1 MGVVERDAIAGAHDE
16 VVSAWKE
23 IVEQASSMGL
33 ADRIVIGVK
42 LRARAEALAN
52 YEGLARGAGDLAMD
66 ARAFAAAVKAQNPLT
81 TVVAVVGVAAGVLGF
96 FGLWSFQALRKA
108 LTPAAEAA
116 EVGMAQTTAALIG
129 VVTVASGGVIV
140 AVVRAAVEAAR
151 AAVEALESFSARS
164 HPSAVLL
171 REVRPAEERLF
182 AVFRQRVPEPPI
194 SAGPLIAL
202 GSVGL
207 VVGVVFAAL
216 AGVGAAAT

>member
-1 MGVVERDAIAGAHDE
+1 MGVVERAAIVEGHDE

-23 IVEQASSMGL
+23 IVWQASSMGL

-52 YEGLARGAGDLAMD
+52 WEGLARDAGDLATD

-81 TVVAVVGVAAGVLGF
+81 TVLAVVGFAGGVLGF

-108 LTPAAEAA
+108 WAPAAEAA
-116 EVGMAQTTAALIG
+116 EAGMAQTEAALIG
-129 VVTVASGGVIV
+129 FLTLASGGVIV
-140 AVVRAAVEAAR
+140 AVIRAAVEAAR
-151 AAVEALESFSARS
+151 AAMEALESFSARS

-182 AVFRQRVPEPPI
+182 AVFQKRVPEPPI

-202 GSVGL
+202 GAAGLLVGII
-207 VVGVVFAAL
+207 FAAL
-216 AGVGAAAT
+216 IGVGVAAR